1 MSHFLLYKAPQPK
14 VFKNIYDHHNPQTA
28 AEHAS
33 TRPAVQPVRRRRSQS
48 GHAQP
53 PEEPNAS
60 PPAAQAAQ
68 ETGLYSARVPR
79 NTSTECS
86 APVPPPPPMPF
97 IPDTIRKEKKKIGRK
112 NKKEQKKKKM

>member
-79 NTSTECS
+79 KTSTECS
-86 APVPPPPPMPF
+86 APVPPPLLRLQQQLWYICALP
-97 IPDTIRKEKKKIGRK
+97 
-112 NKKEQKKKKM
+112 